1 MFLCQTL
8 STSLPSGRNHSDKEG
23 DLSLLAASVV
33 GLRRPGC
40 ALKEDLD
47 KMLKD
52 FMYILMN
59 YHLIHTE
66 ICEFLRLR
74 DSQDGETFL
83 RSLPFPIPCH
93 LFIFGKNSTRS
104 PLPTVIGA
112 SLWRPWRRRELSGS
126 RVHTL
131 RVLLLLTGSIICLYL

>member
-1 MFLCQTL
+1 MDCPFVPQKPSSNRGNSTKTGCVTSLCQQIRFDVQICQLQPALSMFLCQPL
-8 STSLPSGRNHSDKEG
+8 STSLLSGRNHSDKEG

-47 KMLKD
+47 KMFKD

-74 DSQDGETFL
+74 DS
-83 RSLPFPIPCH
+83 
-93 LFIFGKNSTRS
+93 
-104 PLPTVIGA
+104 
-112 SLWRPWRRRELSGS
+112 
-126 RVHTL
+126 
-131 RVLLLLTGSIICLYL
+131 